1 MAESTRAYL
10 TRHLS
15 QRNLGLSKLLDR
27 DLSEV
32 WKGFTG

>member
-1 MAESTRAYL
+1 MVESTRAYL